1 VPTFNSVRTELRF
14 RRAAERHGAERTRKL
29 KGNNI
34 LPALV
39 GLTVAWGGTA
49 LLLSPADR
57 LLGRPDQLRTKVLE
71 QLVLWV
77 LLVMTFA
84 IVALWE
90 KQPLASMGIRPLRW
104 SSPAWGLGL
113 ATVTILAVMPS
124 LTWALRAVGIP
135 GFEAGMAKIL
145 VLPVWYRIVAVVTA
159 GIVEDTLLVGY
170 AFTRLTRI
178 TGSQWLAG
186 GIAGAVFSLLHL
198 PNWGVGPVLTYF
210 VAVGLA
216 MSFFAWR
223 RDLLANIVAHTIV
236 DGMGLVVIP
245 ALSSVR

>member
-1 VPTFNSVRTELRF
+1 LGGQDT
-14 RRAAERHGAERTRKL
+14 L
-29 KGNNI
+29 KSNNI

-77 LLVMTFA
+77 LLVMTVA
-84 IVALWE
+84 IVMLWE
-90 KQPLASMGIRPLRW
+90 KQPLASMGLRPLRW

-113 ATVTILAVMPS
+113 ATVTSLAVMPS
-124 LTWALRAVGIP
+124 LTWALRAAGIP

-145 VLPVWYRIVAVVTA
+145 VLPVWFRIIAVVTA
-159 GIVEDTLLVGY
+159 GIVEDTLFVGY

-178 TGSQWLAG
+178 TDSQWLAG
-186 GIAGAVFSLLHL
+186 VIAGAAFSLLHL

>member
-1 VPTFNSVRTELRF
+1 MKNNS
-14 RRAAERHGAERTRKL
+14 
-29 KGNNI
+29 I

-49 LLLSPADR
+49 VLLSPADR
-57 LLGRPDQLRTKVLE
+57 LLGRPDQLSTKVLE
-71 QLVLWV
+71 QLVLWI
-77 LLVMTFA
+77 LLAVTVA
-84 IVALWE
+84 IVMLWE
-90 KQPLASMGIRPLRW
+90 KQPLESMGLRPFRW

-113 ATVTILAVMPS
+113 AAVTIYAVMPP
-124 LTWALRAVGIP
+124 LTWALRAEGIP
-135 GFEAGMAKIL
+135 GFETGMAKIL
-145 VLPVWYRIVAVVTA
+145 VLPVWFRIVAVVTA
-159 GIVEDTLLVGY
+159 GIVEDTLFLGY

-186 GIAGAVFSLLHL
+186 IVAGAVFSLLHL
-198 PNWGVGPVLTYF
+198 PNWGVGPVLTYV
-210 VAVGLA
+210 VAVGVA

-245 ALSSVR
+245 ALASARSCHA